1 MGVSS
6 RHINPVRG
14 SKGKKEDDDAAV
26 DVEGGYDEE
35 EDKEMDRQAT
45 SGVSSNMNLNSGT
58 SARQRPQA
66 NR

>member
-1 MGVSS
+1 MGMSS
-6 RHINPVRG
+6 RHINPL
-14 SKGKKEDDDAAV
+14 SKNKAKQEDDAMD
-26 DVEGGYDEE
+26 DVEGGFDGEE
-35 EDKEMDRQAT
+35 QDAEMDRQAS